1 MENVSNRLSMLMSQL
16 GLSPS
21 RFSKEIRESRSKISQ
36 YIKGTYKPS
45 MDTIN
50 RILRR
55 YPNLN
60 ARWFISG
67 DGEIW
72 LSDEVNEDKL
82 HVRQEGQEYL
92 MQKTLRRIIESHE
105 TYIKMIEAENQTLR
119 TQVREQ
125 IKL

>member
-1 MENVSNRLSMLMSQL
+1 MENVSNRLSILMSQL